1 MMDLLRDDIVS
12 GHVGHAYLIYG
23 DEAAL
28 EKEGAAFAQALNCL
42 SPREGEACGTC
53 RHCVQFQAGN
63 FSDLAVL
70 EPAKTNYVKD
80 QIVELLKYTP
90 LTAKSGGFRIFW
102 LKKADHLTEECADR
116 LLKTLAE
123 PVENT
128 VFLLTAENDDRIAET
143 IASRCRILRLRSGYR
158 RDDSRREEIFQLLCL
173 VKKEPMEYLFRAAE
187 KYAVDKNKEEAASF
201 FETAA
206 SLLAD
211 NYYARRGGEEADLVF
226 PASLWSE
233 EDLFAAWQW
242 AVSAP
247 VLLNSAINLK
257 LIVENF
263 LLCIKRNGGLHGNC
277 SWCTL

>member
-1 MMDLLRDDIVS
+1 MMDLLRDDFMS
-12 GHVGHAYLIYG
+12 GHVGHAYLLYG
-23 DEAAL
+23 EEKAL
-28 EKEGAAFAQALNCL
+28 EKEGAAFAAALNCL
-42 SPREGEACGTC
+42 SPKDGEACGTC
-53 RHCVQFQAGN
+53 RHCLQFQAGN
-63 FSDLAVL
+63 FPDFVTL

-80 QIVELLKYTP
+80 QIVELLKYTS
-90 LTAKSGGFRIFW
+90 LTAKNGGYRVFW

-116 LLKTLAE
+116 LLKTLEE

-143 IASRCRILRLRSGYR
+143 IASRCRILRLGGDYF

-173 VKKEPMEYLFRAAE
+173 VKKESMAYLFRAAE
-187 KYAVDKNKEEAASF
+187 KYTADKNKEEAASF

-211 NYYARRGGEEADLVF
+211 NYNYRRGGAEPDFLFSAAEWD
-226 PASLWSE
+226 
-233 EDLFAAWQW
+233 EDALFAAWQW
-242 AVSAP
+242 AISAP